1 MTSIINQLVTLA
13 HDVESQDPIDWGMLQ
28 VDETESYKLLAYG
41 LIEQFGIP
49 ETERELLL
57 LVTLLKTTAE
67 NFALNLKLLGDPN

>member
-1 MTSIINQLVTLA
+1 MTNIISRLVSLA
-13 HDVESQDPIDWGMLQ
+13 QDVDAEDPIDWGMLQ

-41 LIEQFGIP
+41 LIEHFGIP

-57 LVTLLKTTAE
+57 LVSLLKTTAE